1 MNKVCRSEVCKH
13 VSVTAKEVYDGKA
26 DAMSVVMAIK
36 MDGKITLVMIGWCN
50 PYVVMY
56 AGV

>member
-1 MNKVCRSEVCKH
+1 MCKH